1 MTTPI
6 ISGHIHLATTLG
18 DAPENAPAYRWPI
31 VDRDEIPVAIVDFR
45 RSLTGAAL
53 VSVLSDD
60 QGNPIQLT
68 NFRYRVKVDDRDE
81 MTYVERRDALK
92 ALFGQRV
99 SLVDSLHCA
108 DGEDHTDFVRP
119 MVCTSVGKF
128 PKDDILLRW
137 SFVDVELED
146 DAIEGGL

>member
-6 ISGHIHLATTLG
+6 IIGHIHLATTLSA
-18 DAPENAPAYRWPI
+18 APEHAPAYRWPI

-45 RSLTGAAL
+45 RSLTGATI

-60 QGNPIQLT
+60 QGNPIHLT

-81 MTYVERRDALK
+81 MTTVERRDALK

-99 SLVDSLHCA
+99 SLVDSLH
-108 DGEDHTDFVRP
+108 
-119 MVCTSVGKF
+119 
-128 PKDDILLRW
+128 
-137 SFVDVELED
+137 
-146 DAIEGGL
+146 